1 MKRGE
6 LAVKLERWEPL
17 APCAACFL
25 LTAVLCGA
33 QLFGGYAP
41 FALGLVAAA
50 GSGKRGLAALL
61 GGVAGALVFLDFSHA
76 LRTLAVAVLL
86 YTANNAFCETR
97 WYRSRRFLPA
107 MTALMYLAV
116 ELVYL
121 LQAGADEAA
130 LCLLSIA
137 LAVLAAVCAGALVFL
152 DFSHALRTLAVA
164 VLLYTANNAFCETRW
179 YRSRRFLPAMT
190 ALMYLAVELV
200 YLLQAGA
207 DEAALCLLSIALAV
221 LAAVCA
227 RVVLEGK
234 TMNEEQRQAAL
245 LVVITGVLM
254 AASALRLENGFAPGR
269 ILAMLLVMLLAYDRS
284 AGTAL
289 AAALGIGL
297 AMDLT
302 AQPGSFLHAAVYGFG
317 ALSMGRERRGRRV
330 GAALL
335 WCVSL
340 LLLSLPLDAEQGL
353 ILLYEGLCATL
364 LFLVLPNRLFGGKRL
379 AAEKP
384 EADTAET
391 EEAERSTARRR
402 LSATALALRELYDS
416 LMRTPKAEDEN
427 PAMIFDRAAERVC
440 RGCSLRTICWER
452 DYAKTYNA
460 LNDATPAL
468 LAQGRGRGGDFPSY
482 FTDRCIRFPSF
493 LSAVNSELSAF
504 LLRRQYRGRLAD
516 TRAQAA
522 GQYAQLSELLS
533 GAAETL
539 EAQPT
544 AAETLLTY
552 RVGAALRPKEG
563 ENVSGDSVTHFETED
578 GRLCLLLSDGMGCG
592 EEARRESALA
602 VRLLERFLR
611 AGVETS
617 GALKTLNSALTL
629 RAEVSESFT
638 TIDLLTLSLR
648 DGAAEVYKY
657 GAAPSYVKRGA
668 RVRRITGSCLPAG
681 LQSADTRPETTGFTL
696 EKGAFF
702 VMLSDGV
709 ADVNDDGWLMA
720 LLEKFQ
726 GDDPQA
732 LASAILAAG
741 RERRGG
747 DDDCAVLALYRDKD
761 GGAVEV

>member
-107 MTALMYLAV
+107 ITALMYLAV

-121 LQAGADEAA
+121 LQAGAD
-130 LCLLSIA
+130 
-137 LAVLAAVCAGALVFL
+137 
-152 DFSHALRTLAVA
+152 R
-164 VLLYTANNAFCETRW
+164 
-179 YRSRRFLPAMT
+179 
-190 ALMYLAVELV
+190 
-200 YLLQAGA
+200 
-207 DEAALCLLSIALAV
+207 AALCLLSIALAV

-227 RVVLEGK
+227 RAVLEGK

-245 LVVITGVLM
+245 LVVVTGVLM
-254 AASALRLENGFAPGR
+254 AAS
-269 ILAMLLVMLLAYDRS
+269 VLLAYDRS

-335 WCVSL
+335 WCLSL

-384 EADTAET
+384 EADAAET

-460 LNDATPAL
+460 LNDATAAL

-696 EKGAFF
+696 EKGSFF

>member
-1 MKRGE
+1 M
-6 LAVKLERWEPL
+6 P
-17 APCAACFL
+17 
-25 LTAVLCGA
+25 
-33 QLFGGYAP
+33 
-41 FALGLVAAA
+41 
-50 GSGKRGLAALL
+50 
-61 GGVAGALVFLDFSHA
+61 
-76 LRTLAVAVLL
+76 
-86 YTANNAFCETR
+86 
-97 WYRSRRFLPA
+97 
-107 MTALMYLAV
+107 
-116 ELVYL
+116 
-121 LQAGADEAA
+121 
-130 LCLLSIA
+130 
-137 LAVLAAVCAGALVFL
+137 
-152 DFSHALRTLAVA
+152 
-164 VLLYTANNAFCETRW
+164 
-179 YRSRRFLPAMT
+179 
-190 ALMYLAVELV
+190 
-200 YLLQAGA
+200 
-207 DEAALCLLSIALAV
+207 
-221 LAAVCA
+221 
-227 RVVLEGK
+227 
-234 TMNEEQRQAAL
+234 
-245 LVVITGVLM
+245 
-254 AASALRLENGFAPGR
+254 
-269 ILAMLLVMLLAYDRS
+269 
-284 AGTAL
+284 
-289 AAALGIGL
+289 
-297 AMDLT
+297 
-302 AQPGSFLHAAVYGFG
+302 
-317 ALSMGRERRGRRV
+317 
-330 GAALL
+330 
-335 WCVSL
+335 
-340 LLLSLPLDAEQGL
+340 
-353 ILLYEGLCATL
+353 
-364 LFLVLPNRLFGGKRL
+364 
-379 AAEKP
+379 
-384 EADTAET
+384 
-391 EEAERSTARRR
+391 
-402 LSATALALRELYDS
+402 
-416 LMRTPKAEDEN
+416 
-427 PAMIFDRAAERVC
+427 
-440 RGCSLRTICWER
+440 
-452 DYAKTYNA
+452 
-460 LNDATPAL
+460 
-468 LAQGRGRGGDFPSY
+468 
-482 FTDRCIRFPSF
+482 
-493 LSAVNSELSAF
+493 
-504 LLRRQYRGRLAD
+504 

-696 EKGAFF
+696 EKGSFF

>member
-1 MKRGE
+1 ME
-6 LAVKLERWEPL
+6 LAEALGVSRTVVRDALSELERDGYLERVRGIGTLVNRDVLMVENRMDQKLEFNKMIRAIGRVPHSDNLMVTRETATPELMERLALDPEKEHTLVFVRRRVLADETPVLYSTDILPL
-17 APCAACFL
+17 A
-25 LTAVLCGA
+25 
-33 QLFGGYAP
+33 
-41 FALGLVAAA
+41 
-50 GSGKRGLAALL
+50 
-61 GGVAGALVFLDFSHA
+61 
-76 LRTLAVAVLL
+76 
-86 YTANNAFCETR
+86 
-97 WYRSRRFLPA
+97 
-107 MTALMYLAV
+107 
-116 ELVYL
+116 
-121 LQAGADEAA
+121 
-130 LCLLSIA
+130 
-137 LAVLAAVCAGALVFL
+137 
-152 DFSHALRTLAVA
+152 
-164 VLLYTANNAFCETRW
+164 
-179 YRSRRFLPAMT
+179 
-190 ALMYLAVELV
+190 
-200 YLLQAGA
+200 
-207 DEAALCLLSIALAV
+207 
-221 LAAVCA
+221 
-227 RVVLEGK
+227 
-234 TMNEEQRQAAL
+234 
-245 LVVITGVLM
+245 
-254 AASALRLENGFAPGR
+254 
-269 ILAMLLVMLLAYDRS
+269 
-284 AGTAL
+284 
-289 AAALGIGL
+289 
-297 AMDLT
+297 
-302 AQPGSFLHAAVYGFG
+302 
-317 ALSMGRERRGRRV
+317 
-330 GAALL
+330 
-335 WCVSL
+335 
-340 LLLSLPLDAEQGL
+340 
-353 ILLYEGLCATL
+353 
-364 LFLVLPNRLFGGKRL
+364 LFGGKRL

-384 EADTAET
+384 EADAAET
-391 EEAERSTARRR
+391 EEAEHSTARRR

-468 LAQGRGRGGDFPSY
+468 LTQGRGRGGDFPSY

-696 EKGAFF
+696 EKGSFF